1 MGMIAYPLSLVIIYL
16 LGIRM
21 AMNEKKKR
29 PCKKMPPMVQK
40 YRLQSG
46 ATFKPCHV
54 FPGLKRVGY
63 ISSATDNGDAGAV
76 D

>member
-1 MGMIAYPLSLVIIYL
+1 
-16 LGIRM
+16 M

-29 PCKKMPPMVQK
+29 PCKKTPPMVQK

-46 ATFKPCHV
+46 ATFTPCHV
-54 FPGLKRVGY
+54 FPGLKRLGY
-63 ISSATDNGDAGAV
+63 ISSATDNEDAGAV

>member
-1 MGMIAYPLSLVIIYL
+1 MIAYQLSFVFIYL

-29 PCKKMPPMVQK
+29 PCKKMPRMVQK

-46 ATFKPCHV
+46 ATFTPCHV
-54 FPGLKRVGY
+54 FPGLKRLGY
-63 ISSATDNGDAGAV
+63 ISSATDNEDAGTV